1 MNKSQECY
9 SREVTLF
16 VWNVRIIF
24 TQNLKYRGTFHS
36 NYLQITKMLN
46 FHTEVLRLKS
56 FRVKMETVLSS
67 FLCMLE
73 HIIFGR
79 FKGEKVLWEL

>member
-1 MNKSQECY
+1 MK
-9 SREVTLF
+9 T
-16 VWNVRIIF
+16 
-24 TQNLKYRGTFHS
+24 
-36 NYLQITKMLN
+36 LN

-56 FRVKMETVLSS
+56 FSVKMETVLSS

-79 FKGEKVLWEL
+79 FRGEKVLWEL